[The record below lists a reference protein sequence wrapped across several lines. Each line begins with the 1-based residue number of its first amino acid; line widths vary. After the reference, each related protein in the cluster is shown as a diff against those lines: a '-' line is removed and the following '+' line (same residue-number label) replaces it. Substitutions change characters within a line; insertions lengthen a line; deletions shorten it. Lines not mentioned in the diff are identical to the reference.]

1 MVFPKPNWGAHLG
14 FKINQ
19 RCAALLLRNRGEQ
32 SCPSCPCSLI
42 GWWPERRN
50 HLTSSSEQP
59 TWWSSC
65 SPRSGYEIPRQHFQ
79 DEDPA
84 HGFSTKQK
92 QKKKRKKERKSKNIA
107 SGCFD
112 PAQEQ
117 SCSLEGCA
125 VPKRMFIITLT
136 PAVRKLDWIHMQ
148 KESWKNRSPIC
159 PRRRNVTRSTLK
171 MLPRWSPTG
180 PHQGIRADYLRPNS
194 FIFVMCVD
202 HLLRD
207 RKMKLI

>member
-1 MVFPKPNWGAHLG
+1 MVTRTEKSSHFIFRTTNLVKQLFTTIWVWDTKTAFSGWG
-14 FKINQ
+14 
-19 RCAALLLRNRGEQ
+19 
-32 SCPSCPCSLI
+32 
-42 GWWPERRN
+42 
-50 HLTSSSEQP
+50 SSPWFLHQ
-59 TWWSSC
+59 TT
-65 SPRSGYEIPRQHFQ
+65 
-79 DEDPA
+79 A
-84 HGFSTKQK
+84 
-92 QKKKRKKERKSKNIA
+92 KKKKKERKKERKKIKNIA

-136 PAVRKLDWIHMQ
+136 PTVRKLDWIHMQ